1 MMNESTDS
9 ARCFSAGGETPQW
22 VDTHCHLEDFLGHGN
37 WPQVRQNAHAAGV
50 RQFVTAG
57 TRPEDWAV
65 YRALAQAYPSE
76 VFYAA
81 GVHPQEAAE
90 GFEAALEALEGYFS
104 GPHAPVAV
112 GEAGLDYYRLPKEAE
127 AARKNQALQ
136 KEIFKA
142 QIRIG
147 KRFSKPL
154 VVHARE
160 AFADTVALLDT
171 EGFDWAKVVFH
182 CFAEGPQEMR
192 MLKER
197 GAFGSFTGVLT
208 YKNAD
213 KTRAACLEQ
222 GMERLMLETDCPYLT
237 PVPLRGK
244 PNEPAYLAHTGAF
257 AAHLFGMDIKTL
269 ADATTARARAF
280 YGLEGAD
287 CP

>member
-1 MMNESTDS
+1 MMNEPTDS
-9 ARCFSAGGETPQW
+9 ARRFSTDGEPPTW

-37 WPQVRQNAHAAGV
+37 WPQVRANAQAAGV
-50 RQFVTAG
+50 RQYVSVG
-57 TRPEDWAV
+57 TRPEDWAA
-65 YRALAQAYPSE
+65 YRALAAAHPGE

-81 GVHPQEAAE
+81 GIHPQEAAE
-90 GFEAALEALEGYFS
+90 GFEGALATLEGYFL
-104 GPHAPVAV
+104 GENPPVAV

-127 AARKNQALQ
+127 AARRTQALQ

-147 KRFSKPL
+147 LRFRKPL
-154 VVHARE
+154 VVHARD
-160 AFADTVALLDT
+160 AFADTMALLES
-171 EGFDWAKVVFH
+171 EGADWTKVVFH
-182 CFAEGPQEMR
+182 CFAEGPEGMR
-192 MLKER
+192 LLKER

-244 PNEPAYLAHTGAF
+244 PNEPAYLTHTGAF
-257 AAHLFGMDIKTL
+257 AAGLFQTDLETL
-269 ADATTARARAF
+269 AAATTARARAF
-280 YGLEGAD
+280 YGLNERY
-287 CP
+287 